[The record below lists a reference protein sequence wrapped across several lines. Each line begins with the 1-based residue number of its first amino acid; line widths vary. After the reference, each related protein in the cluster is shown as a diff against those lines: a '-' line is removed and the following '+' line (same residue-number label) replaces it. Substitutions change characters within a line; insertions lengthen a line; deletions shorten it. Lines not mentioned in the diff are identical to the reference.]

1 MSSEELH
8 RAAKRGDVET
18 ARRLV
23 SEGGVDMNA
32 YDSRGRTPLM
42 HAVVSVAADADFVR
56 LLLGHGAR
64 VDLENVGGEHE
75 IKRGALAFALNS
87 GNPEKVAAL
96 LEAGADIRYSRK
108 EGYDALIDAVPGR
121 GYRDGARL
129 LDLLRLLVAKG
140 APLSGISSYKES
152 ALRILSRVGRFDGV
166 RLLLDAG
173 SDESQL
179 GWTPL
184 IRAVALGTLDDVKV
198 ASAGANLEEKDWW
211 ERTAWLVAILAGDI
225 DKASFLLER
234 GADRDARG
242 RCSHTP
248 LEYAVAGRHLPMLRW
263 LLERGQ
269 DVEQVD
275 EFGQTPLM
283 TAAEGGDAAMIDALL
298 AAGADVDRM
307 REHDQSA
314 LSNCCSRDAA
324 LRLLEAGANPSYLSR
339 EARRAILGLPPEPEL
354 ELLDSSPEEFQR
366 ARGTRFG
373 AANPEEMDEPF
384 WRAMIR
390 AGVNAYQ
397 PRRLYEGGRIGGGPI
412 WCADRFGQSLT
423 FLPDGR
429 IVEIGGEHEDSYDP
443 DFCIYNDVIVHAAAG
458 SVRIFGY
465 PEEVF
470 PPTDFHTATLAGDFI
485 YVIGSLGY
493 HGTRRPGFTPVRRLD
508 TKSFRIETLQ
518 PSGEPPGWLSSHRAV
533 LTAPGRIRIFGG
545 EITTITGG
553 KETNLKNTKSF
564 ILDIERMA
572 WIPDPSEAP

>member
-1 MSSEELH
+1 MSSGELH
-8 RAAKRGDVET
+8 RAAKRGDIET
-18 ARRLV
+18 ARRLL
-23 SEGGVDMNA
+23 SSDGVDVNA
-32 YDSRGRTPLM
+32 YDSLGRTPLM
-42 HAVVSVAADADFVR
+42 HALENSAAKVDFVR

-64 VDLENVGGEHE
+64 VDMENVGGEYE
-75 IKRGALAFALNS
+75 GKRGTLSFGLC
-87 GNPEKVAAL
+87 GGDPDKVSAL
-96 LEAGADIRYSRK
+96 LDAGADIRYSRK
-108 EGYDALIDAVPGR
+108 EGYDALIDAVHGR
-121 GYRDGARL
+121 DIMRGARL
-129 LDLLRLLVAKG
+129 LDLLRLLIAKG
-140 APLSGISSYKES
+140 APLNGVSSYKES
-152 ALRILSRVGRFDGV
+152 GLRVLSRVGRFDGV
-166 RLLLDAG
+166 RILLDAG

-184 IRAVALGTLDDVKV
+184 IRAVALGTLDDVKA

-225 DKASFLLER
+225 DKAGFLLER

-248 LEYAVAGRHLPMLRW
+248 LEYAVAGRRLPMLRW

-283 TAAEGGDAAMIDALL
+283 TAAEGGDEAMIAALL

-307 REHDQSA
+307 REHEQSA
-314 LSNCCSRDAA
+314 LSNCSSRDAA
-324 LRLLEAGANPSYLSR
+324 LRLLEAGANPSHLSR
-339 EARRAILGLPPEPEL
+339 EARRAVLGLPPEPEL

-397 PRRLYEGGRIGGGPI
+397 PRRIYEGGRIGGGPI

-443 DFCIYNDVIVHAAAG
+443 DFCIYNDVIVHDALG

-465 PEEVF
+465 PDEAF

-518 PSGEPPGWLSSHRAV
+518 PSGEPPGWLSGHRAV
-533 LTAPGRIRIFGG
+533 LAAPGRIRVFGG
-545 EITTITGG
+545 EITTAEGG
-553 KETNLKNTKSF
+553 KEMNLKNMKSF
-564 ILDIERMA
+564 VLDIERMA
-572 WIPDPSEAP
+572 WISDPLQAP